1 MSTHFNSMNT
11 QSANQ
16 IELRIRTM
24 RTLWIGMILSVGA
37 YYVFTLV
44 AGRSDDIT
52 PNPTL
57 SLILTGVALS
67 MTLISF
73 AVKNRLLSRAVDQQ
87 QVQLV
92 QQGYIVTWALSEVAA
107 LLGLLDFFVTGDRYY
122 YLLFLIAAGSLLLH
136 FPRREHVMNA
146 SFKSGS
152 FTV

>member
-1 MSTHFNSMNT
+1 M
-11 QSANQ
+11 
-16 IELRIRTM
+16 ELRIRTM
-24 RTLWIGMILSVGA
+24 RTLWIGMLLSVGA

-52 PNPTL
+52 PKPIL

-73 AVKNRLLSRAVDQQ
+73 AVKNKLLSRAVDQQ

-107 LLGLLDFFVTGDRYY
+107 LLGLLDFFLTGDRYY
-122 YLLFLIAAGSLLLH
+122 YLLFLIAAGALLLH
-136 FPRREHVMNA
+136 FPRREHVVNA